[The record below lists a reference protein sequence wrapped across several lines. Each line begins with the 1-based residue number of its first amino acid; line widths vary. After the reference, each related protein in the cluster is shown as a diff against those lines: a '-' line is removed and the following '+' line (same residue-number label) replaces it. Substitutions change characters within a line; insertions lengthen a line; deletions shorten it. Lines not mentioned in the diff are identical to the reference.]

1 MMSLHTPRAA
11 LMMVFAGFG
20 TAVGCWAG
28 AIPKVVAATGTDS
41 FHLGIG
47 FTLSSLAGVSAMA
60 LGGIIG
66 RRFSNRI
73 VMLGVIPLLALN
85 TLLLLVATEPWL
97 FFASLIAFGAVL
109 GFLDMAMNAE
119 ASAIEHDLRRP
130 IFTTFHG
137 CVSIAIALFA
147 IASSFVSTM
156 VNTFATG
163 CLAAL
168 VLGVAWLLVYRGVP
182 ARRITPGKAGG
193 LSNLPTRLPLV
204 IMGLAVGISVAAET
218 STLFWSAKLLN
229 DQAPQLAAIA
239 GLGAAFYGACNA
251 VVRFGGDR
259 LRSLFSEI
267 PLMLASLALATAGF
281 IALGFS
287 PSFAVNVI
295 AFAGVGFGLAILCPI
310 LFNMAASQVPANRAA
325 GLSFVSLV
333 AGPPRILAPWA
344 FGWIATSQSTSF
356 AFGLC
361 AIILVV
367 AFGLIISLQNLR
379 HSARPIE
386 VSDTPL

>member
-1 MMSLHTPRAA
+1 MNLRTPRAA
-11 LMMVFAGFG
+11 LMLVFAGFG
-20 TAVGCWAG
+20 AAVGCWAG
-28 AIPKVVAATGTDS
+28 SIPQVMAATGTDS

-47 FTLSSLAGVSAMA
+47 FALSSLAGVSAMA
-60 LGGIIG
+60 LAGIIG
-66 RRFSNRI
+66 RRLSNRA
-73 VMLGVIPLLALN
+73 VMLSVIPLLALN
-85 TLLLLVATEPWL
+85 TMLLLVATQPWL
-97 FFASLIAFGAVL
+97 FFASLITFGGIL

-147 IASSFVSTM
+147 IISSFVSTM
-156 VNTFATG
+156 ANTFATS
-163 CLAAL
+163 CLAVLAL
-168 VLGVAWLLVYRGVP
+168 GLAWLMVYRNVP
-182 ARRITPGKAGG
+182 ARVITSGRAGG
-193 LSNLPTRLPLV
+193 LSNLTSKLPLV
-204 IMGLAVGISVAAET
+204 IMGMAVGLSISAET
-218 STLFWSAKLLN
+218 SALFWSAKLLN

-239 GLGAAFYGACNA
+239 GLGAAFYGTCNA
-251 VVRFGGDR
+251 IMRFGGDR

-267 PLMLASLALATAGF
+267 PLMLASLALATASF
-281 IALGFS
+281 ITLGLS

-295 AFAGVGFGLAILCPI
+295 AFAGVGFGLAILCPC

-325 GLSFVSLV
+325 GLGFVALV

-361 AIILVV
+361 AIVLVV
-367 AFGLIISLQNLR
+367 AFGLIIGLQSLNYR
-379 HSARPIE
+379 TRAG
-386 VSDTPL
+386 TA

>member
-1 MMSLHTPRAA
+1 MNLRTPRAA
-11 LMMVFAGFG
+11 LMLVFAGFG
-20 TAVGCWAG
+20 AAVGCWAG
-28 AIPKVVAATGTDS
+28 AIPQVMAATGTDS

-47 FTLSSLAGVSAMA
+47 FTLSSLAGVTAMA

-66 RRFSNRI
+66 RRFSNRV
-73 VMLGVIPLLALN
+73 VMLSVIPLLALN
-85 TLLLLVATEPWL
+85 TMLLLVATQPWL
-97 FFASLIAFGAVL
+97 FFASLIAFGGIL

-156 VNTFATG
+156 VNTFATS
-163 CLAAL
+163 C
-168 VLGVAWLLVYRGVP
+168 LGVLLLGLAWLMVYRNVP
-182 ARRITPGKAGG
+182 ARVITSGRAGG
-193 LSNLPTRLPLV
+193 LSNLTSKLPLV
-204 IMGLAVGISVAAET
+204 IMGMAVGLSITAET

-239 GLGAAFYGACNA
+239 GLGAAFYGTCNA
-251 VVRFGGDR
+251 IMRFGGDR
-259 LRSLFSEI
+259 LRSMFSEI

-281 IALGFS
+281 ITLGLS
-287 PSFAVNVI
+287 PSFAVNVT
-295 AFAGVGFGLAILCPI
+295 AFAGVGFGLAILCPC

-361 AIILVV
+361 AIVLVV
-367 AFGLIISLQNLR
+367 AFGLIISLQSLS
-379 HSARPIE
+379 HGAHAE
-386 VSDTPL
+386 TA